1 MFHFISNPKASQFNK
16 FYHFIQF
23 RRRSIFY
30 SRIHQRHRSIR
41 KRIPGRIY
49 RKSFYRV
56 REYQR
61 RWLRKY
67 KYGKCSHDWL
77 SGRDWERFS
86 KWNRHDYWID
96 NDRIFWRSE
105 WWPGYWRTWSSGEI
119 FSIWLKYLYLK
130 FKLLELNSKNEELK
144 DTVNSME
151 VQMEMLMEED
161 RHLEK
166 SLKTQT
172 FMQISLSNRLNH
184 ALHFVEHTRKTSEW
198 QLKKMINEL
207 STKIADLLYH

>member
-1 MFHFISNPKASQFNK
+1 
-16 FYHFIQF
+16 
-23 RRRSIFY
+23 
-30 SRIHQRHRSIR
+30 
-41 KRIPGRIY
+41 
-49 RKSFYRV
+49 
-56 REYQR
+56 
-61 RWLRKY
+61 
-67 KYGKCSHDWL
+67 
-77 SGRDWERFS
+77 
-86 KWNRHDYWID
+86 
-96 NDRIFWRSE
+96 
-105 WWPGYWRTWSSGEI
+105 
-119 FSIWLKYLYLK
+119 
-130 FKLLELNSKNEELK
+130 
-144 DTVNSME
+144 ME